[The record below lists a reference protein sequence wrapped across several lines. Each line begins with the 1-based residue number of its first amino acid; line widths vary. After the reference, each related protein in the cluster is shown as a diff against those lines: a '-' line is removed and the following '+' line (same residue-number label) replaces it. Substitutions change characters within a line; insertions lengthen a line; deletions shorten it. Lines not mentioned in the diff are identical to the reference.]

1 MSRGEGFFCWE
12 ENSYFICYEGKC
24 IFPAPGLCLVC
35 IFLVYIG
42 VYFPGSFWCLVYG
55 IVASNCAPIKSWMND
70 GGEVSF
76 DRIVSEMAFLLFTFF
91 LKQVFFLIE

>member
-1 MSRGEGFFCWE
+1 MLV
-12 ENSYFICYEGKC
+12 Y
-24 IFPAPGLCLVC
+24 IFPAPFGVWF
-35 IFLVYIG
+35 ISVYIG
-42 VYFPGSFWCLVYG
+42 VYIPGVYWCKFSRLLLVFGVYG